1 MKNTMVKRSVNL
13 AAIVIA
19 LSSAS
24 VLAEVALNGSY
35 KIDPAHS
42 AVQFSVG
49 HLGIGNMVGRF
60 NTVAGNFNID
70 SKGSSKV
77 DVTIEVT
84 SVDTNH
90 EKRDAHLRSPDFFN
104 VKQYPTM
111 KFVSDKVSYNTQGE
125 PVSVSGNFTMHGKT
139 QNVTL
144 TIKPVGAGKDPWGN
158 YRAGYTVTTVI
169 KRSAFDMN
177 FMADGIG
184 DDISITMNIEA
195 IKQ

>member
-1 MKNTMVKRSVNL
+1 MKNTIIKRSITL
-13 AAIVIA
+13 AAVVIA
-19 LSSAS
+19 LSSTPVFAD
-24 VLAEVALNGSY
+24 VALNGSY

-42 AVQFSVG
+42 NVQFSVG
-49 HLGIGNMVGRF
+49 HLGIGNIVGRF

-90 EKRDAHLRSPDFFN
+90 EKREAHLRSPDFFN

-111 KFVSDKVSYNTQGE
+111 KFVSDKVSYNAQGE
-125 PVSVSGNFTMHGKT
+125 PISVSGSFTLHGKT

-144 TIKPVGAGKDPWGN
+144 TIQPVGAGKDPWGN
-158 YRAGYTVTTVI
+158 YRAGYTATTVI

-184 DDISITMNIEA
+184 DDISIAMNIEA

>member
-1 MKNTMVKRSVNL
+1 MKNTIIKRSITL
-13 AAIVIA
+13 AAVVIA
-19 LSSAS
+19 LSSTPVFAD
-24 VLAEVALNGSY
+24 VALNGSY

-42 AVQFSVG
+42 NVQFSVG
-49 HLGIGNMVGRF
+49 HLGIGNIVGRF

-90 EKRDAHLRSPDFFN
+90 EKREAHLRSPDFFN

-111 KFVSDKVSYNTQGE
+111 KFVSDKVSYNNQGE
-125 PVSVSGNFTMHGKT
+125 PISVSGSFTLHGKT

-144 TIKPVGAGKDPWGN
+144 TIQPVGAGKDPWGN
-158 YRAGYTVTTVI
+158 YRAGYTATTVI

>member
-1 MKNTMVKRSVNL
+1 MKNTIIKRSITL
-13 AAIVIA
+13 AAVVIT
-19 LSSAS
+19 LSSTPVFAD
-24 VLAEVALNGSY
+24 VALNGSY

-42 AVQFSVG
+42 NVQFSVG
-49 HLGIGNMVGRF
+49 HLGIGNIVGRF

-90 EKRDAHLRSPDFFN
+90 EKREAHLRSPDFFN

-111 KFVSDKVSYNTQGE
+111 KFVSDKVSYNAQGE
-125 PVSVSGNFTMHGKT
+125 PISVSGSFTLHGKT

-144 TIKPVGAGKDPWGN
+144 TIQPVGAGKDPWGN
-158 YRAGYTVTTVI
+158 YRAGYTATTVI

>member
-1 MKNTMVKRSVNL
+1 MKNTIVKRSVNL
-13 AAIVIA
+13 AAIVIV
-19 LSSAS
+19 LSSTA
-24 VLAEVALNGSY
+24 VLAEVASTGSY

-49 HLGIGNMVGRF
+49 HLGIGNIVGRF

-104 VKQYPTM
+104 AKQYPM
-111 KFVSDKVSYNTQGE
+111 IKFVSDKVSYNIQGE
-125 PVSVSGNFTMHGKT
+125 PVSVSGNFTLHGKT

-144 TIKPVGAGKDPWGN
+144 TIKPIGAGKDPWGN
-158 YRAGYTVTTVI
+158 YRAGYTATTVI
-169 KRSAFDMN
+169 KRSAYDMN